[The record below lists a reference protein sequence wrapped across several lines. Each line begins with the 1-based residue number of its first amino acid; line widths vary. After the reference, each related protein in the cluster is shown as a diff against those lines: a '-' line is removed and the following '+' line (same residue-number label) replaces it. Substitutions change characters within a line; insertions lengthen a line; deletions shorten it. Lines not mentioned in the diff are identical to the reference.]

1 MSKKVEPGQPKQKIG
16 KLLLIM
22 VLVLAVLVGVG
33 VAAMYF
39 TAEQALDDVV
49 PDRQEDEYTE
59 ERMNVLVVGT
69 DADEKGNGRAD
80 SIMVFNVDLQND
92 RVNVVSIPRDSRVEI
107 PGRRNPDKI
116 NHSYAYGGI
125 ELTKETVSNLLGV
138 PIDYYAV
145 TNFSGFE
152 DIVELLGGVYIDVP
166 KKMKTHTWY
175 GDIDLEPGYQLL
187 DAQQALGFVRYRYD
201 AGGDIARAERQQ
213 IFLKAVYNRIIS
225 MEDVSKLPQ
234 VMTALLDMVDTD
246 LSYMQLAALVDN
258 YKGVDLDTAF
268 AMETL
273 QGAPQTIN
281 GGSYWIL
288 DEAAVQ
294 DAVLRVFYAEPDDLP
309 DADLTKKPG
318 FKPVNLPEKPVA
330 DTPADNEPVDEPVDD
345 EPIDDEPPQD
355 GDIADGEVV
364 GGEVIDDDNTEDN
377 SGYVPT
383 DKPVGGLVDGEPS
396 ASNDENIN
404 EKVNGDMTDEA
415 GEPTADGA
423 DNADENVAVVTPEVV
438 PDEPLEP
445 EVSDAPAE
453 AEPMVAGNLTITA
466 KSVNVRSGPGLG
478 YSIIASVK
486 DGDVVSKLGKENGW
500 YHIQTGS
507 VTGYVA
513 EYLAK

>member
-1 MSKKVEPGQPKQKIG
+1 MSKKQEAEQPKRKIG
-16 KLLLIM
+16 GLVLKVL
-22 VLVLAVLVGVG
+22 LVLAVLVGVG

-166 KKMKTHTWY
+166 KKMHTHTWY

-318 FKPVNLPEKPVA
+318 FKPVNLPEKPV
-330 DTPADNEPVDEPVDD
+330 DEPVDD
-345 EPIDDEPPQD
+345 EPVQELPEDKEIT
-355 GDIADGEVV
+355 DGETTDENT
-364 GGEVIDDDNTEDN
+364 GDNAEDNIEDN

-383 DKPVGGLVDGEPS
+383 DKPVGGLVD
-396 ASNDENIN
+396 D
-404 EKVNGDMTDEA
+404 DMTGEA
-415 GEPTADGA
+415 DEPTADEDG
-423 DNADENVAVVTPEVV
+423 NTDEDEAVVVPEVMPEVV
-438 PDEPLEP
+438 PEEPLEP
-445 EVSDAPAE
+445 EVSDVPAK
-453 AEPMVAGNLTITA
+453 AEPTAAGNLTITA
-466 KSVNVRSGPGLG
+466 KSVNVRSGPGLD
-478 YSIIASVK
+478 YAIIASVK

-500 YHIQTGS
+500 YRIQTGG

>member
-1 MSKKVEPGQPKQKIG
+1 MSKNVESGKPKRKIG
-16 KLLLIM
+16 GLVLKIL
-22 VLVLAVLVGVG
+22 LVLAVLVGVG

-39 TAEQALDDVV
+39 TAEQALEQVV

-69 DADEKGNGRAD
+69 DADENGSGRAD

-107 PGRRNPDKI
+107 PGRNNPDKI

-152 DIVELLGGVYIDVP
+152 NIVELLGGVYIDVP
-166 KKMKTHTWY
+166 KKMHTHTWY

-213 IFLKAVYNRIIS
+213 IFLKAVYNRIVS
-225 MEDVSKLPQ
+225 MEDATKLPQ
-234 VMTALLDMVDTD
+234 VITALLGMVDTD
-246 LSYMQLAALVDN
+246 LSYVQMMALVNN

-268 AMETL
+268 TMETL
-273 QGAPQTIN
+273 QGIPQTIN

-288 DEAAVQ
+288 DEDAVQ
-294 DAVLRVFYAEPDDLP
+294 DAVLRTFYADLGDLP
-309 DADLTKKPG
+309 DTDLTQKPG
-318 FKPVNLPEKPVA
+318 FKPVSLPEKPVA
-330 DTPADNEPVDEPVDD
+330 DTTQNIAQDDVDD
-345 EPIDDEPPQD
+345 ESVQELPEDKEA
-355 GDIADGEVV
+355 ADGETTDENIGDVT
-364 GGEVIDDDNTEDN
+364 GNDNGENTGDKIWDNT
-377 SGYVPT
+377 GYVPT
-383 DKPVGGLVDGEPS
+383 DKMVGGLAYDEPS
-396 ASNDENIN
+396 VPADDNSDEPVEN
-404 EKVNGDMTDEA
+404 E
-415 GEPTADGA
+415 
-423 DNADENVAVVTPEVV
+423 DENVAVVKLEVTPEVT
-438 PDEPLEP
+438 PEEPLES
-445 EVSDAPAE
+445 EVSDTDVAV
-453 AEPMVAGNLTITA
+453 EPTAVETLTITA
-466 KSVNVRSGPGLG
+466 KSVNVRSGPGLD
-478 YSIIASVK
+478 YEIIASVK
-486 DGDVVSKLGKENGW
+486 EGYVVTKLGKENGW
-500 YHIQTGS
+500 YYIQTGG

>member
-1 MSKKVEPGQPKQKIG
+1 MSKNVESGKPKRKIG
-16 KLLLIM
+16 GIVLKIL
-22 VLVLAVLVGVG
+22 LVLAVLVGVG

-39 TAEQALDDVV
+39 TAEQALEQVV

-69 DADEKGNGRAD
+69 DADENGSGRAD

-107 PGRRNPDKI
+107 PGRKNPDKI

-152 DIVELLGGVYIDVP
+152 NIVELLGGVYIDVP

-213 IFLKAVYNRIIS
+213 MFFKAVYSRIVS

-234 VMTALLDMVDTD
+234 VITALLGMVDTD
-246 LSYMQLAALVDN
+246 LSYVQMMALVNN

-268 AMETL
+268 TMETL

-288 DEAAVQ
+288 DEDAVQ
-294 DAVLRVFYAEPDDLP
+294 DAVLRTFYADPDDLP
-309 DADLTKKPG
+309 DADLTQKPG
-318 FKPVNLPEKPVA
+318 FKPVSLPEKPVA
-330 DTPADNEPVDEPVDD
+330 DTTPSTAQDTVDD
-345 EPIDDEPPQD
+345 EPVQELPEDEEA
-355 GDIADGEVV
+355 ADGETTDENT
-364 GGEVIDDDNTEDN
+364 GDNSGDD
-377 SGYVPT
+377 SGYVPS
-383 DKPVGGLVDGEPS
+383 DKPVGGLADDEPS
-396 ASNDENIN
+396 DSADEN
-404 EKVNGDMTDEA
+404 VDE
-415 GEPTADGA
+415 PAD
-423 DNADENVAVVTPEVV
+423 DEDENVAVVEPEVTPEVE
-438 PDEPLEP
+438 PEEPLEP
-445 EVSDAPAE
+445 EVSDADVG
-453 AEPMVAGNLTITA
+453 AEPAAVETLTITA
-466 KSVNVRSGPGLG
+466 KSVNVRSGPGLD
-478 YSIIASVK
+478 YAIVASVK
-486 DGDVVSKLGKENGW
+486 EGYVVTKLGKENGW
-500 YHIQTGS
+500 YHIQTGG